1 MCTRFIGL
9 HGISTKHILNARVK
23 TPVLGSKNKYCQI
36 TKNIGAV
43 LAQILNFHA
52 CATLKITGDLI

>member
-1 MCTRFIGL
+1 MLGKNTGKKF
-9 HGISTKHILNARVK
+9 
-23 TPVLGSKNKYCQI
+23 LGSKNKYCQM

-43 LAQILNFHA
+43 LAQILNILNFHA